1 MNKDIQI
8 IAHRG
13 GAGMGGTENTLDA
26 FENSIKLGVDMVE
39 FDVRKTLDNKLIVYH
54 DSEIDGKVLSE
65 TNYDELQETA
75 KANGFQIPTF
85 VEVIKLCHNRVFL
98 DIEIKEVGYEYR
110 VVKIVQK
117 YLDYNEYSIKSFYDA
132 TPYRI
137 KQIDPNIRVGLLLG
151 RDDADFKMRYNEI
164 FPKRRLR
171 VCHADFVCT
180 FPALMLFSFTRRMKH
195 YGYPV
200 YVWTV
205 NNKMLM
211 KFFIK
216 HTQVTG
222 LVTDH
227 PDRMKKLL
235 FPDEQD
241 S

>member
-1 MNKDIQI
+1 MNTDLQI

-54 DSEIDGKVLSE
+54 DSEIDGKVLAE
-65 TNYDELQETA
+65 TTFEELQA
-75 KANGFQIPTF
+75 VAASKGFSIPTF
-85 VEVIKLCHNRVFL
+85 IEVIKLCRGRVFL

-117 YLDYNEYSIKSFYDA
+117 YLDYNEYSIKSFFDA

-137 KQIDPNIRVGLLLG
+137 KQIDPNITVGLLLG
-151 RDDADFKMRYNEI
+151 REDADFKMRYNEL
-164 FPKRRLR
+164 FPKRRLKA
-171 VCHADFVCT
+171 CHADFVCT
-180 FPALMLFSFTRRMKH
+180 FPPLMLFSFTKRMNH

-205 NNKMLM
+205 NNKLLM

-216 HTQVTG
+216 HTHITG

-227 PDRMKKLL
+227 PDRLKNILEKLKK
-235 FPDEQD
+235 
-241 S
+241 